1 MAKGVRARVRQRLS
15 RAEDRGVEEESG
27 GDGGDDAPVRVQPSS
42 VQRKL
47 KKRLAFLDRVKQSA
61 LSIRAAGVA
70 KRKRK
75 STTQLSL
82 SSLVRAL
89 RAPVPVRAADTD
101 A

>member
-15 RAEDRGVEEESG
+15 RAEDRGVEEES
-27 GDGGDDAPVRVQPSS
+27 GGDDAPVRVQPSS

-75 STTQLSL
+75 TTTQLSL